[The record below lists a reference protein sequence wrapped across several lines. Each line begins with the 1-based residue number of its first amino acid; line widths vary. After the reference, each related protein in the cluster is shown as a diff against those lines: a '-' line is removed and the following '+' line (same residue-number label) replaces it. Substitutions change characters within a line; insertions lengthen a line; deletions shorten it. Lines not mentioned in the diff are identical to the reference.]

1 MMFAKSIKSYC
12 PLQKLQHKNASYFKT
27 KSVRK
32 LSGFNLQW
40 TKTFSTGRNKV
51 LYRNIICH
59 VITHC
64 RSIKGA
70 RKLPIAETTT

>member
-40 TKTFSTGRNKV
+40 TKTCTRIWKNNLNNMAFFFKTFSR
-51 LYRNIICH
+51 
-59 VITHC
+59 VIDVI
-64 RSIKGA
+64 SY
-70 RKLPIAETTT
+70 L